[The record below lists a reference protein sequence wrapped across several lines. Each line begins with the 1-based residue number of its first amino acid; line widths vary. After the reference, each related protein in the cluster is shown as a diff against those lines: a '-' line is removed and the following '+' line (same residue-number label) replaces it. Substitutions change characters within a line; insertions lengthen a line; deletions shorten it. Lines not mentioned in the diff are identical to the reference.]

1 MTLIKISPLS
11 KWVVSIGFTF
21 LIFMTL
27 LRMVFFEYFKTADYN
42 ISNSSDAFILGL
54 RYDLRIACAIVLPL
68 LLVGSL
74 HLTYTINKK
83 LTPLSILNLI
93 LILLIVVFAVLFF
106 KEQ

>member
-1 MTLIKISPLS
+1 MG
-11 KWVVSIGFTF
+11 SIYRVYIFNFHDFTADG
-21 LIFMTL
+21 
-27 LRMVFFEYFKTADYN
+27 FFEYFKTADYN

-83 LTPLSILNLI
+83 LTALSILNLI
-93 LILLIVVFAVLFF
+93 LILLIGLFAVFF